1 MQKALLFFLAVVIIG
16 LIVFMKP
23 VEGFSTLMGVSWTD
37 MNEGTPASLYSKLPI
52 NQPKVV
58 DVAEAGIGNV
68 QPSPPSAGTLP
79 SAPAP
84 QRSKETPN
92 PYRDPTLEPAKYI
105 RLLGVKEDL
114 QAFFGFQAFMLE
126 DRGDPSIQIP
136 LTRAR
141 ADMAELINV
150 QSVMERNPGL
160 PSRINNKQLDD
171 IRSNLEYLRD
181 ILHELEASGAIQP
194 QALEGF
200 TDTPQADISPVHI
213 YQEDTSYEYKTKE
226 EIDKYMADMLAK
238 SVSTQPDTIE
248 KRATLKELQD
258 FQIKVVVEIT
268 RLEAPGTSDPVIV
281 GRLNTL
287 NRIKNDVDQ
296 VIQQIQDGVLTPE
309 TVPIYSSD
317 IEKALPLLGNP
328 SDPLPNLLEK
338 TGLPPAIQNLFPG
351 GMSPKDTEQAAQIN
365 NIMTGYMENLF
376 EGASWGVG
384 VNLNFQYDNPKIAQL
399 KADAAKGAAA
409 SSTGL
414 PGVQTAP
421 LPVPQ
426 GADPQMALTAAAKP
440 DFNERTTTTFDAGLP
455 GLSITRTLPEP
466 TSGRLDWKQRS
477 QQIREQIRRRG
488 LNPADFGALP
498 EDAQVGSD
506 FSWRGYTQMMCMRL
520 NTTPDPGL
528 AQSVGCPPTNWQGWR
543 D

>member
-1 MQKALLFFLAVVIIG
+1 
-16 LIVFMKP
+16 
-23 VEGFSTLMGVSWTD
+23 
-37 MNEGTPASLYSKLPI
+37 
-52 NQPKVV
+52 
-58 DVAEAGIGNV
+58 
-68 QPSPPSAGTLP
+68 
-79 SAPAP
+79 
-84 QRSKETPN
+84 
-92 PYRDPTLEPAKYI
+92 
-105 RLLGVKEDL
+105 VKEDL

-171 IRSNLEYLRD
+171 IRANLEYLRD

-200 TDTPQADISPVHI
+200 TSMPQEELSPVNLL
-213 YQEDTSYEYKTKE
+213 QEEAPVLVET
-226 EIDKYMADMLAK
+226 
-238 SVSTQPDTIE
+238 
-248 KRATLKELQD
+248 RATLKQLQD

-268 RLEAPGTSDPVIV
+268 RLEASGTSDPVIV

-287 NRIKNDVDQ
+287 NRIKNDIDQ
-296 VIQQIQDGVLTPE
+296 VIEQIQNGTLTPE

-328 SDPLPNLLEK
+328 SDPLPALLEK
-338 TGLPPAIQNLFPG
+338 TGLPPAVQNLFPG

-365 NIMTGYMENLF
+365 NILTGYMENLF

-384 VNLNFQYDNPKIAQL
+384 VNLNLQYDNPKIAQL
-399 KADAAKGAAA
+399 KADAAQADAAKA
-409 SSTGL
+409 FLLGGSGIQEGLQSADPSIGL
-414 PGVQTAP
+414 PGVKTAP
-421 LPVPQ
+421 LSAIQ
-426 GADPQMALTAAAKP
+426 GAEPKMALTAAAKP
-440 DFNERTTTTFDAGLP
+440 DFNQRTTTTFDAGLP

-528 AQSVGCPPTNWQGWR
+528 AQTVGCPPTNWQGWR

>member
-1 MQKALLFFLAVVIIG
+1 MQKALLFFLAVLVIG
-16 LIVFMKP
+16 LLVFMKP
-23 VEGFSTLMGVSWTD
+23 VEGFSTLMGVSWTE

-58 DVAEAGIGNV
+58 DIAEAGIGNV
-68 QPSPPSAGTLP
+68 QPSPPSPGTLP

-84 QRSKETPN
+84 QRSNETPN

-126 DRGDPSIQIP
+126 DRSDPSIQIP

-141 ADMAELINV
+141 ADMVDLINV

-160 PSRINNKQLDD
+160 PSRINTKQLDD

-200 TDTPQADISPVHI
+200 EDLTNYTGVDDMIAEAASKPPV
-213 YQEDTSYEYKTKE
+213 
-226 EIDKYMADMLAK
+226 L
-238 SVSTQPDTIE
+238 IE
-248 KRATLKELQD
+248 KRATLKQLQE
-258 FQIKVVVEIT
+258 FQIKVVIEIT
-268 RLEAPGTSDPVIV
+268 RLEASGTSDPVII

-296 VIQQIQDGVLTPE
+296 VIQQIQDGILTPE
-309 TVPIYSSD
+309 TVPIYSTD

-365 NIMTGYMENLF
+365 NIMTGYMNNLF
-376 EGASWGVG
+376 EGASWG

-399 KADAAKGAAA
+399 KADVAKGAAA

-414 PGVQTAP
+414 PGVQTAT
-421 LPVPQ
+421 LPAPR
-426 GADPQMALTAAAKP
+426 GADPQMALVAAANP
-440 DFNERTTTTFDAGLP
+440 DFNQRTTTTFDAGLP
-455 GLSITRTLPEP
+455 GLSISRTLPEP

-498 EDAQVGSD
+498 EDAQVGSE

-528 AQSVGCPPTNWQGWR
+528 AQTVGCPPTNWQGWR